1 MFFDMK
7 RLLALALVSLS
18 MAEIKG
24 RDSVLSET
32 IKA

>member
-1 MFFDMK
+1 MK
-7 RLLALALVSLS
+7 RLLALVLVFLS
-18 MAEIKG
+18 MAGIKG

>member
-1 MFFDMK
+1 MK
-7 RLLALALVSLS
+7 RLLALALVFLS
-18 MAEIKG
+18 MAGIKE

>member
-1 MFFDMK
+1 MK
-7 RLLALALVSLS
+7 RLLALALVFFS
-18 MAEIKG
+18 MVGIKE

>member
-1 MFFDMK
+1 MK
-7 RLLALALVSLS
+7 RLLALALVFLL
-18 MAEIKG
+18 MVGIKG

>member
-7 RLLALALVSLS
+7 RLLALALVFLS
-18 MAEIKG
+18 MVGIKV